1 MHEVRH
7 KSYFQLTKR
16 HGKRHQIE
24 KQNAGLMTAAG
35 GEAETRKFFTA
46 RKVGQPS
53 REQRVAKNAT
63 AGRCAIET
71 TKQTLCILLDTM
83 CRSLYT
89 RGMNTLE
96 SIWTEKSH
104 NSAYDVRAAE
114 AALDE
119 AKAQRDATIRAA
131 LKDGVSVKALT
142 THTGLSRERIYQIKG
157 QS

>member
-1 MHEVRH
+1 
-7 KSYFQLTKR
+7 
-16 HGKRHQIE
+16 
-24 KQNAGLMTAAG
+24 
-35 GEAETRKFFTA
+35 
-46 RKVGQPS
+46 
-53 REQRVAKNAT
+53 
-63 AGRCAIET
+63 
-71 TKQTLCILLDTM
+71 
-83 CRSLYT
+83 
-89 RGMNTLE
+89 MNTLE